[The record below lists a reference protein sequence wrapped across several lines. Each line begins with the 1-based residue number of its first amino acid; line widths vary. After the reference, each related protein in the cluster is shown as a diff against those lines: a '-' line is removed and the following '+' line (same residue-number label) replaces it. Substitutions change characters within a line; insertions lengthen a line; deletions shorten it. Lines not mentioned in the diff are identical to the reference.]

1 MNVNTKFS
9 LAQFPAYSPNSPS
22 PVIKGRQGGA
32 PKAAPS
38 AGAPRADDVVKGA
51 SEEGLQDA
59 VISDDEKQ
67 FFENLFPASAGEIRA
82 YSPYSRG
89 GVKQSAV
96 VGSLVDRKG

>member
-1 MNVNTKFS
+1 MNVNTKFP
-9 LAQFPAYSPNSPS
+9 LAQFPAYTPNSPTS
-22 PVIKGRQGGA
+22 VIKGRQGGA

-38 AGAPRADDVVKGA
+38 AGASKADDVLKGA
-51 SEEGLQDA
+51 AEEGLEAA

-67 FFENLFPASAGEIRA
+67 FFENLFPASTGEIRA

-96 VGSLVDRKG
+96 VGALVDRKG